1 MKYKVIVIGGG
12 PGGYVAAI
20 RAAQLGASV
29 ALIEKGN
36 VGGTCLN
43 RGCIP
48 TKTLAAGVSVLRSVR
63 RAAEFGIEVGDVS
76 VDFGRLME
84 RKKLVVDRLIQGVE
98 FLLNKNKIDLF
109 KGLAR
114 LSGCNAVVVEG
125 DEAIK
130 VLEAENIILATGTEP
145 ALIDSFGYDGTRVI
159 TSDEVLNLK
168 DIPQR
173 MLIIGG
179 GVIGC
184 EFACIFAALGS
195 KVTVV
200 EVMPTILPLL
210 DKEVSRK
217 MEGLLKRQGIN
228 INTKVRVQKVKKNDH
243 SATVLLENGEELEV
257 DKVLISI
264 GRIMNIKGI
273 GLEEA
278 GVALGERGQVIV
290 NDRMETSVAG
300 IYAIGDITG
309 KVQLAH
315 VASAQGLV
323 AATNI
328 MNHERRDLD
337 YRVVPSCIFT
347 HPEVASVG
355 LTSQEAADKGIKV
368 ISVKVPFIASG
379 KAQAMGETEGFVK
392 ILADAENDNILG
404 VHIIG
409 PHATDL
415 IAEAALAMQARIT
428 VKQLADTIHAH
439 PTLAESLMEAAEA
452 VQVIKLHR

>member
-1 MKYKVIVIGGG
+1 MKYKVIIIGGG

-20 RAAQLGASV
+20 RAAQLGAQV

-48 TKTLAAGVSVLRSVR
+48 TKTLAAGVSMLRSIR
-63 RAAEFGIEVGDVS
+63 RAAEFGIETGELT

-84 RKKLVVDRLIQGVE
+84 RKNLVVGRLIQGVE
-98 FLLNKNKIDLF
+98 FLLKKNKIDLF
-109 KGLAR
+109 KGQAR
-114 LSGCNAVVVEG
+114 LSGRNGVVVQGADGIRE
-125 DEAIK
+125 
-130 VLEAENIILATGTEP
+130 LEAENIILATGTEP
-145 ALIDSFGYDGTRVI
+145 ALIDSFGYDGIQVI
-159 TSDEVLNLK
+159 TSNEVLNLK
-168 DIPQR
+168 EVPQR
-173 MLIIGG
+173 MLVIGA

-184 EFACIFAALGS
+184 EFACIFSALGS

-200 EVMPTILPLL
+200 EFMPTILPLL
-210 DKEVSRK
+210 DKEVSRQ
-217 MEGLLKRQGIN
+217 MQGLLKRQGIN
-228 INTKVRVQKVKKNDH
+228 IKTKVRIQKVEKQSD
-243 SATVLLENGEELEV
+243 SATVLLENGEEIV
-257 DKVLISI
+257 ADKVLISI
-264 GRIMNIKGI
+264 GRVMNLKGL
-273 GLEEA
+273 GLEEV
-278 GVALGERGQVIV
+278 GVVLGERGQVAV
-290 NDRMETSVAG
+290 NIRMETSVAG

-323 AATNI
+323 AVENI
-328 MNHERRDLD
+328 MGYERDMD

-355 LTSQEAADKGIKV
+355 LTNQEAADKGIKV
-368 ISVKVPFIASG
+368 ISAKFPFTYSG

-392 ILADAENDNILG
+392 ILADPETDNILG
-404 VHIIG
+404 VHIVG

-415 IAEAALAMQARIT
+415 IAEAALAMQVGVT

-452 VQVIKLHR
+452 VHGISIHM